1 MRYAPA
7 ITCLLLFLLVAA
19 AMAAGTTAGFDAA
32 VRFAIHQFASP
43 ALTTLAQFF
52 SLIGSNEYWVPIA
65 ATAIIGFWAAG
76 WRKQA
81 LAFAGTMAG
90 AALLENGLKFAFH
103 RARPEVFFGVAPATY
118 SFPSGH
124 ALFAACLYGALA
136 IIISA
141 VARHRMVRLVA
152 WTAALLL
159 MLCIGWSRI
168 YLGVHYPSDVLASYL
183 AGGAWVWALHA
194 SGAFVPLHETN
205 SRTRRRN
212 VAVKR

>member
-1 MRYAPA
+1 MRYTPA
-7 ITCLLLFLLVAA
+7 IVCFLLFLLLAA
-19 AMAAGTTAGFDAA
+19 AMAAGATAGFDAA
-32 VRFAIHQFASP
+32 FRSAIHQFASP
-43 ALTTLAQFF
+43 PLTTLAQSF
-52 SLIGSNEYWVPIA
+52 SLIGSNEYWVAIA

-81 LAFAGTMAG
+81 VTLATTMVG

-103 RARPEVFFGVAPATY
+103 RARPEVFFGLAPATY

-124 ALFAACLYGALA
+124 ALFAACLYGSLAL
-136 IIISA
+136 IISA

-152 WTAALLL
+152 PTATLLL
-159 MLCIGWSRI
+159 ILCIGWSRV

-183 AGGAWVWALHA
+183 VGGAWVWALHA

-205 SRTRRRN
+205 CRTRR
-212 VAVKR
+212 